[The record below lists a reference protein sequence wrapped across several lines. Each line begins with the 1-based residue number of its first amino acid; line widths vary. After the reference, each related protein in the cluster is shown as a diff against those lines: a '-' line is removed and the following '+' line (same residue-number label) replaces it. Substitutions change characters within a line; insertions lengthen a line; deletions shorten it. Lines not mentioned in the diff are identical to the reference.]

1 MIKWAGWLT
10 TLCGV
15 VHTLGSLVE
24 TAPRY
29 AEGWLSWE
37 LLEECATSGGH
48 SERC

>member
-1 MIKWAGWLT
+1 MIKWAGWLI

-29 AEGWLSWE
+29 AEGWLSWVSLG
-37 LLEECATSGGH
+37 LLLFGGL
-48 SERC
+48 